1 MKEVASSV
9 NTKRGLD
16 YMEIG
21 KETVKMLDSHNIT
34 NGKIMLLYGKILSLS
49 NRSSGCTAKNG
60 YFADILCTT
69 ERNIRKY
76 IDELKDV
83 GLIKIYEEKE
93 NPTHTKI
100 RHIYPQKCDNEYAEE
115 EIKKMF
121 GSVLRDSSLYNS
133 VQMDQEEQMDHEFGP
148 NGPKSRNKWTEIA
161 EQMDQ
166 NPGQYVPPIDKKR
179 IDIDKNRE
187 GGSYEPYG
195 SAGAPP
201 ESASVNTSAGY
212 ASLLRSA
219 DAALAKEREFK
230 FDGAFDNETIKDIIL
245 NTFELDFDECSN
257 DLSSWRKRIIKEFT
271 NPNGCYRCSNYD
283 DTEEYIGIMMNTLK
297 SYMQRND

>member
-1 MKEVASSV
+1 
-9 NTKRGLD
+9 
-16 YMEIG
+16 MEIG
-21 KETVKMLDSHNIT
+21 KNKKRYEGDYVKLQVETIHKLRKLGVK
-34 NGKIMLLYGKILSLS
+34 NGNEIILFSKILSLS
-49 NRSSGCTAKNG
+49 NNEKGACTAGNE
-60 YFADILCTT
+60 YFANILGVT
-69 ERNIRKY
+69 ERSIQDYIRN
-76 IDELKDV
+76 LKKV
-83 GLIKIYEEKE
+83 GAIKAYEQ
-93 NPTHTKI
+93 KI
-100 RHIYPQKCDNEYAEE
+100 GCKTTTRFIYPQNISIEDEE
-115 EIKKMF
+115 GDEESFTQYSTK
-121 GSVLRDSSLYNS
+121 DSSCDESTTRKIASDHTKDYVEGDEKLR
-133 VQMDQEEQMDHEFGP
+133 QTTRRGLHPILEE
-148 NGPKSRNKWTEIA
+148 KR
-161 EQMDQ
+161 
-166 NPGQYVPPIDKKR
+166 IDKK
-179 IDIDKNRE
+179 RE

-257 DLSSWRKRIIKEFT
+257 DLSSWSKRIIKEFT